1 MENQI
6 TIREAITENDVA
18 LFWEQL
24 HTYYKRDM
32 FPDPNAEERDYFL
45 GDEYRSSMQQI
56 HDRAQDRCYYLFF
69 QRNGQDIGFALPVI
83 YTSEDG
89 KCFIMELR
97 GVNKPSSKGAP
108 RSPFKEGA
116 IKRYFE

>member
-18 LFWEQL
+18 LFWAQL

-45 GDEYRSSMQQI
+45 GVE
-56 HDRAQDRCYYLFF
+56 
-69 QRNGQDIGFALPVI
+69 
-83 YTSEDG
+83 
-89 KCFIMELR
+89 
-97 GVNKPSSKGAP
+97 
-108 RSPFKEGA
+108 
-116 IKRYFE
+116 